1 MKRTRKPNDVSTPP
15 KIDIRG
21 VASLA
26 RVSIATVSRTINHVP
41 TVDPV
46 LAARVWKAVTDLNYF
61 PNTQARAL
69 VSGKSRL
76 LGLVVS
82 EITNPFF
89 PELIQEF
96 EQIAVARGYEILIG
110 STNYET
116 KTMELC
122 ARRMLERQVD
132 GVAIMTFGIE
142 DFLLDRFAA
151 ENIPFVFIDPA
162 PARPLNS
169 VLAVD
174 YRAGIYE
181 GVQHLAVLGHRNIGF
196 ISGPLTRRS
205 AQSRKAAFLSCLQ
218 STGLKANPDW
228 LIEGNHALDGGR
240 DAMQKILALPDWP
253 TAIMCSNDMT
263 AIGVQHALFEA
274 NLRVPDDF
282 SLIGFDDIH
291 LAEYT
296 IPPLTTVRMSCR
308 DLATKAID
316 NLLSRLKPVD
326 SAQESVTKI
335 TTRLIVRQTTG
346 LPRNTLQD
354 LPQMPT
360 TKPRKR

>member
-1 MKRTRKPNDVSTPP
+1 
-15 KIDIRG
+15 
-21 VASLA
+21 
-26 RVSIATVSRTINHVP
+26 
-41 TVDPV
+41 
-46 LAARVWKAVTDLNYF
+46 
-61 PNTQARAL
+61 
-69 VSGKSRL
+69 
-76 LGLVVS
+76 
-82 EITNPFF
+82 
-89 PELIQEF
+89 
-96 EQIAVARGYEILIG
+96 
-110 STNYET
+110 
-116 KTMELC
+116 MELC

-151 ENIPFVFIDPA
+151 DNIPFVFIDPA

-205 AQSRKAAFLSCLQ
+205 AVSRKAAFLSCLQ
-218 STGLKANPDW
+218 STGIKANPEW

-240 DAMQKILALPDWP
+240 DAMQKILELPNWP
-253 TAIMCSNDMT
+253 TAVMCSNDMT

-316 NLLSRLKPVD
+316 NLLSRLKPAD
-326 SAQESVTKI
+326 SNQESVTKI
-335 TTRLIVRQTTG
+335 STRLIVRQTTG

-354 LPQMPT
+354 LPQMPASR
-360 TKPRKR
+360 PRKR